1 MKYQIENFKGSYD
14 FRSNIHHGWQVEA
27 HLHEYSE
34 LLYCKRGKGDV
45 YINGKQLPLCEGQLV
60 WIPPNYI
67 HQYVCPDAE
76 VICAVFSN
84 DMIPLFFEA
93 VGEKRLSVAPT
104 DMSHMAELLE
114 NFHLLKKENRLRISG
129 YLNLI
134 LDAVL
139 AAATWETPC
148 KTDGILY
155 QKVISY
161 VSAHYAEDITLVSLA
176 RLFGYN
182 KKYLSHA
189 LHTLTGVHF
198 RQLLALYRV
207 ERAKELL
214 RAEQERNISDIA
226 TACGFSAFNTFHRA
240 FKEITG
246 MTPTAYRQG
255 YSQ

>member
-14 FRSNIHHGWQVEA
+14 FRSNIHHGWQMEA

-34 LLYCKRGKGDV
+34 LLYCKRGAGDV
-45 YINGKQLPLCEGQLV
+45 YINGKQLRLCEGQLV

-93 VGEKRLSVAPT
+93 VGDKRLTVTPT
-104 DMSHMAELLE
+104 DMTPLSEILE
-114 NFHLLKKENRLRISG
+114 GLHLLQKENRLRISG

-134 LDAVL
+134 CDAVL
-139 AAATWETPC
+139 SVAVLEAHC
-148 KTDGILY
+148 KNDGILY

-161 VSAHYAEDITLVSLA
+161 ISTHYTEDITLASLA
-176 RLFGYN
+176 KLFGYN
-182 KKYLSHA
+182 EKYLSHA
-189 LHTLTGVHF
+189 LHTLTGMHF

-207 ERAKELL
+207 NRAKNLL
-214 RAEQERNISDIA
+214 RTARERSISDIA
-226 TACGFSAFNTFHRA
+226 ADCGFSAFNTFHRA
-240 FKEITG
+240 FKEVTG
-246 MTPTAYRQG
+246 MTPTVYRQG